1 MTSKLKYEGLSNEQ
15 KNRIN
20 SWIHSLD
27 LPVKKSGS
35 LSWINKYSDVIYENI
50 MNGLI
55 KIGRNKGKPYT
66 NNSKRGDVSL
76 LSQLLRNYGYVKK
89 ADELNVIV
97 RQLNDKINTIEKNQE
112 FDDSELIN
120 WVSHEEIKTKID
132 FLKKRYLQKP
142 TLINNYEYLALSL
155 YWYIAPIRNNYCDMQ
170 VVKNASEETLL
181 KSNTMNYL
189 NEINGK
195 YTVVINFDKVSQLKK
210 KNEKVLI
217 YHKAVLPIESNE
229 LTDII
234 TESLKRYPRDYLF
247 TKVTDISK
255 PMDCLY
261 FRDIL
266 LKRLFKKE
274 GKKIGINILRS
285 SYITWFYEHNPYIND
300 RDALAVKMRHSRAV
314 AETNYNKVKQSNK
327 MINIDSDDDELDE
340 QFINNVSVDTPVVKH
355 VVEVK
360 KKNECNKFDL
370 KAWGAEYRLKNAD
383 KLKIKRDERF
393 RENPKHINSQKL
405 LFNLNNCNT
414 KSPRK
419 ATIDFYN
426 LRKNHE
432 GVWYIEK

>member
-1 MTSKLKYEGLSNEQ
+1 MSLKLKYEDLSSKQ
-15 KNRIN
+15 QDRLN

-27 LPVKKSGS
+27 LNVKKSGS
-35 LSWINKYSDVIYENI
+35 LAWINKQSDVIYDHI

-55 KIGRNKGKPYT
+55 KVGRNKGKPYT
-66 NNSKRGDVSL
+66 ANSKRVDVSL
-76 LSQLLRNYGYVKK
+76 LSQLLRNYNHIKK
-89 ADELNVIV
+89 ADEFNVIV
-97 RQLNDKINTIEKNQE
+97 RQLNDEINTVEKHQE
-112 FDDSELIN
+112 FDESEKLN
-120 WVSHEEIKTKID
+120 WVSHDEIKTKID
-132 FLKKRYLQKP
+132 YLKKRFLQKP

-155 YWYIAPIRNNYCDMQ
+155 YYYIPPIRNNYCDMQ
-170 VVKNASEETLL
+170 VVKNASEKTLL
-181 KSNTMNYL
+181 SSNTMNYL

-314 AETNYNKVKQSNK
+314 AETNYNKVKQGNQ
-327 MINIDSDDDELDE
+327 MINIDSDNDEPDE
-340 QFINNVSVDTPVVKH
+340 QLINNDSIG
-355 VVEVK
+355 
-360 KKNECNKFDL
+360 KFDL
-370 KAWGAEYRLKNAD
+370 KKWGEEYRLKNAD
-383 KLKIKRDERF
+383 KLKLKREERF
-393 RENPKHINSQKL
+393 KADPKRMNVQKL

-414 KSPRK
+414 KSPR
-419 ATIDFYN
+419 ASTINFYN
-426 LRKNHE
+426 LKKNDE
-432 GVWYIEK
+432 GKWYVEK